1 MSTLEIW
8 LTIVAMAVTV
18 LLTRAGM
25 LFLPERVR
33 LPPRV
38 QRALRY
44 AGPCVLVAIVV
55 PDLLR
60 HDGHVDLGFDNIRL
74 MASLVAIVV
83 CLVTRSA
90 LLTIVFGLLALT
102 ALRLLT

>member
-1 MSTLEIW
+1 MSAVETWI
-8 LTIVAMAVTV
+8 TIVAMAATV
-18 LLTRAGM
+18 LATRAGM

-60 HDGHVDLGFDNIRL
+60 HDGRIDLGFDNIRL
-74 MASLVAIVV
+74 MASLIAVVV
-83 CLVTRSA
+83 CLVTRSV

>member
-1 MSTLEIW
+1 MSPFDTWI
-8 LTIVAMAVTV
+8 TIIAMAATV
-18 LLTRAGM
+18 LLTRSGM
-25 LFLPERVR
+25 LFLPERVK
-33 LPPRV
+33 LPLTV

-60 HDGHVDLGFDNIRL
+60 HEGHVDLGFDNIRL
-74 MASLVAIVV
+74 MASLVAVAV
-83 CLVTRSA
+83 CLATRSA

>member
-1 MSTLEIW
+1 MSAIEIW
-8 LTIVAMAVTV
+8 ITIVAMAAVT
-18 LLTRAGM
+18 LATRASM
-25 LFLPERVR
+25 LFLPERVQ

-44 AGPCVLVAIVV
+44 AGPCVLVAIVA

-60 HDGHVDLGFDNIRL
+60 HEGHVDLGFDNIRL
-74 MASLVAIVV
+74 IASLVAVAV

-102 ALRLLT
+102 ALRLFT